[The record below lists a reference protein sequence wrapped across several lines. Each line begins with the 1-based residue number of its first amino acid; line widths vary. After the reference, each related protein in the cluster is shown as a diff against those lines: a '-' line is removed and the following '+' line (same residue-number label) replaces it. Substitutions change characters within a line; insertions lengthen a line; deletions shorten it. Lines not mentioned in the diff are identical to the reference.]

1 MKLRIIET
9 ELFKLDGGAMFG
21 VVPRVLWDRVNPA
34 DEKNQCTWAMRC
46 LLIEHKDRKILVD
59 CGVGYKQDKKFM
71 DIFGV
76 HGDDTMLGSLAK
88 EGVKPSDITD
98 VLITHLHFDHVGG
111 AVSKEGEKLVPTFP
125 NATYWTNKS
134 HFDWAMYPNSR
145 ERASFLKEN
154 FVPLQDEG
162 VLKFVDESEEVVD
175 WMDNIRIWFVN
186 GHTQSMMLP
195 IIQYEGKQAVYC
207 ADLIPSAG
215 HLPMPWVMAYDLQP
229 LETLKEKSMLYKN
242 TLNDHSYLI
251 FEHDPKIA
259 GCTIMQDDR
268 GKIRVKDVVDVNTI
282 F

>member
-76 HGDDTMLGSLAK
+76 HGNDTMLGSLAK
-88 EGVKPSDITD
+88 EGVQPSDITD

-111 AVSKEGEKLVPTFP
+111 AVSNEGEKLIPTFP
-125 NATYWTNKS
+125 NATYWTSKS

-162 VLKFVDESEEVVD
+162 VLKFVEESEEVVD
-175 WMDNIRIWFVN
+175 WMDNIRIWFVH

-195 IIQYEGKQAVYC
+195 IIHYDGKQAIYC

-251 FEHDPKIA
+251 FEHDPSIA
-259 GCTIMQDDR
+259 GCTIMQDER